1 MNDLNNWVERHFSAN
16 KFLEYIAENYELDKA
31 GFYRWDGIRYFLFE
45 YEQALK
51 AKGKQSTSKLDWKEF
66 TSRMKDHVTLEHIY
80 PQTDTDPYWMS
91 KFGYLDSQQKTLLV
105 HSLGNLLPL
114 SRSKNSS
121 LQNDAFELKKNNGC
135 GVGYYNGSIS
145 ENEVNTQN
153 DWTPQEIRERGISL
167 LTFMEKRWNIVLGDD
182 AFKAKLLH
190 LDKIPLSPLVDDKEV
205 VA

>member
-1 MNDLNNWVERHFSAN
+1 
-16 KFLEYIAENYELDKA
+16 
-31 GFYRWDGIRYFLFE
+31 
-45 YEQALK
+45 
-51 AKGKQSTSKLDWKEF
+51 
-66 TSRMKDHVTLEHIY
+66 MKDHVTLEHIY

-167 LTFMEKRWNIVLGDD
+167 LTFMEKRWNIVLGDQ
-182 AFKAKLLH
+182 AFKEKLLH
-190 LDKIPLSPLVDDKEV
+190 VDSIPFPVVMAEKEV
-205 VA
+205 TA